1 MLAHGAQA
9 VYVPNAIAWH
19 YLHREFLDPQWVLK
33 RAYRHALEWGIR
45 RTRGNPSLAST
56 IMRAALGRLNAHAKA
71 ALLRLLGGEQRRFA
85 AAFHEVKWRGRWDG
99 LWLGTRWDEQP
110 QIKTPAAS
118 DSPAR
123 AA

>member
-1 MLAHGAQA
+1 M
-9 VYVPNAIAWH
+9 
-19 YLHREFLDPQWVLK
+19 LK

-45 RTRGNPSLAST
+45 RTRDNSSPAAT
-56 IMRAALGRLNAHAKA
+56 IVRAALGRLNAKAKA
-71 ALLRLLGGEQRRFA
+71 AGLRLLGGEQRRFA

-99 LWLGTRWDEQP
+99 LWLGMRWDEQP
-110 QIKTPAAS
+110 QFKTLAAS